1 MPPLYRL
8 IEVAIYSLLNFL
20 PFLALALYPFRHS
33 LRFSRRVTAV
43 LIALV
48 TAGQLL
54 LGAWAAFWSNG
65 KAGTVSAVSTV
76 LYALFY
82 FLAVKKHFGKTL
94 FTLLMISNIANFA
107 VISGKCL
114 EGLLFPQLALQSY
127 RWSFSLMLLLM
138 EGLLSIPHVFYM
150 KRFYTPA
157 VEKEP
162 SGLEWRYL
170 WLIPATF
177 YVMWYFAFYGNSSY
191 SSLEIALQPKN
202 TVFLFFINVGEILIY
217 YVVAQLILEQDK
229 ILALREQNH
238 LLAMQAMQYENLQER
253 ITEARRAKHDVRH
266 HIALMQQYVNDGDYA
281 ALKDYLRQYGR
292 NLPDDALGSF
302 CDNIAANAVLLFFA
316 QQAKYSGV
324 GYTAAASIPREIGVP
339 DTEISVILGNLLE
352 NALDV
357 CKKETSA
364 DRRIIVHASCN
375 DNALCITVDNT
386 CTGTLKRTVDGQFI
400 STKHTGEGLGI
411 RSVKSIAAQYHGVCR
426 FEAKDGMFY
435 ASVYCPL
442 HGRAAQRAAEI

>member
-138 EGLLSIPHVFYM
+138 EGLLSIPHVLYM

-177 YVMWYFAFYGNSSY
+177 YGMWYFAFYGNSSY

-238 LLAMQAMQYENLQER
+238 LLAMQAMQYENL
-253 ITEARRAKHDVRH
+253 
-266 HIALMQQYVNDGDYA
+266 
-281 ALKDYLRQYGR
+281 
-292 NLPDDALGSF
+292 
-302 CDNIAANAVLLFFA
+302 
-316 QQAKYSGV
+316 
-324 GYTAAASIPREIGVP
+324 
-339 DTEISVILGNLLE
+339 
-352 NALDV
+352 
-357 CKKETSA
+357 
-364 DRRIIVHASCN
+364 
-375 DNALCITVDNT
+375 
-386 CTGTLKRTVDGQFI
+386 
-400 STKHTGEGLGI
+400 
-411 RSVKSIAAQYHGVCR
+411 
-426 FEAKDGMFY
+426 
-435 ASVYCPL
+435 
-442 HGRAAQRAAEI
+442 

>member
-8 IEVAIYSLLNFL
+8 IELAVYSLLNFL

-33 LRFSRRVTAV
+33 LRFSRRVTGV

-48 TAGQLL
+48 TAGQQL
-54 LGAWAAFWSNG
+54 LGAWAAFWPNG
-65 KAGTVSAVSTV
+65 KAGTISAVSTV

-82 FLAVKKHFGKTL
+82 FLAAKKHFGKTL

-107 VISGKCL
+107 VISVKCL
-114 EGLLFPQLALQSY
+114 EGLLFPRLTLQSY

-138 EGLLSIPHVFYM
+138 EGLLSIPQVLYM
-150 KRFYTPA
+150 KRLYTPA

-202 TVFLFFINVGEILIY
+202 TAFLFFINVGEILIY
-217 YVVAQLILEQDK
+217 YVVAQLIVEQDK

-253 ITEARRAKHDVRH
+253 ITEARRTQHDVRH

-292 NLPDDALGSF
+292 SLPDDALGSF
-302 CDNIAANAVLLFFA
+302 CDNTAANAVLLFFA

-324 GYTAAASIPREIGVP
+324 GYTVAASIPREIGVP

-352 NALDV
+352 NALDT
-357 CKKETSA
+357 CKKEASA
-364 DRRIIVHASCN
+364 DRRITSTPAVTTTPCASRWTTP
-375 DNALCITVDNT
+375 AP
-386 CTGTLKRTVDGQFI
+386 
-400 STKHTGEGLGI
+400 
-411 RSVKSIAAQYHGVCR
+411 A
-426 FEAKDGMFY
+426 
-435 ASVYCPL
+435 P
-442 HGRAAQRAAEI
+442 

>member
-8 IEVAIYSLLNFL
+8 IEVAVYSLLNFL

-33 LRFSRRVTAV
+33 LRFSRRVTGV

-48 TAGQLL
+48 TVGQQL
-54 LGAWAAFWSNG
+54 LGAWAAFWPNG
-65 KAGTVSAVSTV
+65 KAGTISAVSTV

-138 EGLLSIPHVFYM
+138 EGLLSIPQVLYM
-150 KRFYTPA
+150 KRLYTPA

-202 TVFLFFINVGEILIY
+202 TAFLFFINVSEILIY
-217 YVVAQLILEQDK
+217 YVVAQLIVEQDK

-238 LLAMQAMQYENLQER
+238 LLAMQAMQYKNLQER
-253 ITEARRAKHDVRH
+253 ITEARRAQHDVRH

-292 NLPDDALGSF
+292 SLPDDALGSF
-302 CDNIAANAVLLFFA
+302 CDNTAANAVLLFFA

-324 GYTAAASIPREIGVP
+324 GYTAVASIPREIGVP

-352 NALDV
+352 NALDA

-364 DRRIIVHASCN
+364 DRRITSTPAVTTTPCASRWTTP
-375 DNALCITVDNT
+375 AP
-386 CTGTLKRTVDGQFI
+386 
-400 STKHTGEGLGI
+400 
-411 RSVKSIAAQYHGVCR
+411 A
-426 FEAKDGMFY
+426 
-435 ASVYCPL
+435 P
-442 HGRAAQRAAEI
+442 

>member
-8 IEVAIYSLLNFL
+8 IEVAVYSLLNFL

-33 LRFSRRVTAV
+33 LRFSRGVTGA
-43 LIALV
+43 LIACV
-48 TAGQLL
+48 SAGQLL
-54 LGAWAAFWSNG
+54 LGAWAAFRPGDN
-65 KAGTVSAVSTV
+65 AGTVSAVSTL

-107 VISGKCL
+107 VISAKCL

-138 EGLLSIPHVFYM
+138 EGLLSVPQVLYL

-177 YVMWYFAFYGNSSY
+177 YVMWYFAFYGSSSY
-191 SSLEIALQPKN
+191 SSLEIALRPKN
-202 TVFLFFINVGEILIY
+202 TLFLFFINVGEILIY
-217 YVVAQLILEQDK
+217 YVVTQLILDQDK
-229 ILALREQNH
+229 LLALREQNH
-238 LLAMQAMQYENLQER
+238 LLAMQAMQYENLKER

-266 HIALMQQYVNDGDYA
+266 HIALMQQYVNAEDYA
-281 ALKDYLRQYGR
+281 ALKEYLRQYGR
-292 NLPDDALGSF
+292 SLPDDTLSCF
-302 CDNIAANAVLLFFA
+302 CENAAANVVLLFFA
-316 QQAKYSGV
+316 QQAKYSGI
-324 GYTAAASIPREIGVP
+324 GYTVEAHIPREISVP
-339 DTEISVILGNLLE
+339 DTDISVLLGNLLE
-352 NALDV
+352 NALDA
-357 CKKETSA
+357 CKKDTA
-364 DRRIIVHASCN
+364 ANRRIIVHASY
-375 DNALCITVDNT
+375 DGSALCITVDNT
-386 CTGTLKRTVDGQFI
+386 YTGALNRTGDGQFI
-400 STKHTGEGLGI
+400 STKHAGEGLGI

-426 FEAKDGMFY
+426 FEVKDGMFY
-435 ASVYCPL
+435 ASVYCPIYR
-442 HGRAAQRAAEI
+442 RAIPPPTGA

>member
-8 IEVAIYSLLNFL
+8 IEVAVYSLLNFL

-33 LRFSRRVTAV
+33 LRFSRGVTGA
-43 LIALV
+43 LIACV
-48 TAGQLL
+48 SEGQLL
-54 LGAWAAFWSNG
+54 LGAWAAFRPGDN
-65 KAGTVSAVSTV
+65 AGTVSAVSTL

-107 VISGKCL
+107 VISAKCL

-138 EGLLSIPHVFYM
+138 EGLLSVPQVLYL

-191 SSLEIALQPKN
+191 SSLEIALRPKN
-202 TVFLFFINVGEILIY
+202 TLFLFFINVGEILIY
-217 YVVAQLILEQDK
+217 YVVTQLILDQDK
-229 ILALREQNH
+229 LLALREQNH

-266 HIALMQQYVNDGDYA
+266 HIALMQQYVNAEDYS
-281 ALKDYLRQYGR
+281 ALKEYLRQYGR
-292 NLPDDALGSF
+292 SLPDDALSCF
-302 CDNIAANAVLLFFA
+302 CENAAANAVLLFFA
-316 QQAKYSGV
+316 QQVKYSGI
-324 GYTAAASIPREIGVP
+324 GYTVEAHIPREISVP
-339 DTEISVILGNLLE
+339 DTDISVLLGNLLE
-352 NALDV
+352 NALDA
-357 CKKETSA
+357 CKKDTA
-364 DRRIIVHASCN
+364 ANRRIIVHASY
-375 DNALCITVDNT
+375 DGSALCITVDNT
-386 CTGTLKRTVDGQFI
+386 YTGALNRTGDGQFI
-400 STKHTGEGLGI
+400 STKHPGEGLGI
-411 RSVKSIAAQYHGVCR
+411 RSVQSIAAQYHGVCR

-435 ASVYCPL
+435 ASVYCL
-442 HGRAAQRAAEI
+442 LRGRAAQPAVET